1 MTNWNYVEDTTRPD
15 IKTGVQ
21 RCVVVNAVEAVSKA
35 TGLGADKIC
44 VLKMK

>member
-1 MTNWNYVEDTTRPD
+1 VYQ
-15 IKTGVQ
+15 GA
-21 RCVVVNAVEAVSKA
+21 VVLCQGAADAAVRLAVVEAVSKA